1 MLCGGLTNKTTFLQK
16 SIKDKLAN
24 LAREKQ
30 NIKEEIDRSSPELL
44 KVFLYFLYFFILM
57 MRRLI

>member
-1 MLCGGLTNKTTFLQK
+1 MLCCGLTNKTTFLQK

-44 KVFLYFLYFFILM
+44 KVFLYFFILM

>member
-1 MLCGGLTNKTTFLQK
+1 MLCGGLTNKTTSLQK

-44 KVFLYFLYFFILM
+44 KVFLYVLYFLF
-57 MRRLI
+57 